1 MTITNELQSVA
12 DNTPEKASWKTMAV
26 RTENHKQ
33 IKDMADYYRIPI
45 AQVLSTIIKKS
56 YTDFVMEESE
66 KIKERKQNDK

>member
-45 AQVLSTIIKKS
+45 A
-56 YTDFVMEESE
+56 
-66 KIKERKQNDK
+66 